1 MPLAICVYCGSSPG
15 KDPRY
20 MAAAEKLGRMI
31 GTGGHSLV
39 YGGGNLG
46 LMGAVARGTKAAG
59 GHMTGV
65 IPRFLVTKEKILT
78 DADDIILVNDMHER
92 KKLLFE
98 KADAFV
104 TLPGGIGT
112 LEEIA
117 EQMTWGQLGRHKKPI
132 LIADIVGFWRP
143 LLDLI
148 AHMRMEGFI
157 RDGFDVRTMTAEK
170 IDDVIPMLED
180 WIRRFGKG
188 EAAAD
193 WSANLM

>member
-15 KDPRY
+15 KDPRH
-20 MAAAEKLGRMI
+20 MAAAEELGRRI
-31 GTGGHSLV
+31 GSGGHSLV

-46 LMGAVARGTKAAG
+46 LMGAVARSTKAAG
-59 GHMTGV
+59 GHVTGV
-65 IPRFLVTKEKILT
+65 IPRFLITKEKVLS
-78 DADDIILVNDMHER
+78 DADDIILVDDMHER

-112 LEEIA
+112 LEEVA

-132 LIADIVGFWRP
+132 LIADIGGFWRP
-143 LLDLI
+143 LTSLL
-148 AHMRMEGFI
+148 AHMRAEGFL

-170 IDDVIPMLED
+170 IEDVIPMLED
-180 WIRRFGKG
+180 WVRRFGKG
-188 EAAAD
+188 DAAAD
-193 WSANLM
+193 WSPNLM